1 MSGDK
6 NQYEE
11 DLKDIRNRII
21 GFGESSIK
29 KSYYPQLQYQ
39 QEELERFRV
48 ALDSTR
54 DIVLILEPVSGQIID
69 ANSQAENMLG
79 YTGKELLNMTI
90 FDVADHDRLHQVLG
104 VRESGLRTSE
114 IIRAPV
120 VARDGQ
126 TIRMELS
133 ISSAHFEKNNY
144 ITVLCRDITEREEM
158 EAAIRYSEFQYRTT
172 INTLHDILVVVDAS
186 LSVIIYNDAF
196 ETLCRNSGVSGVL
209 QGMDLRVL
217 NGVFFS
223 DDDQNVWD
231 GIPLDDF
238 FEEDIKY
245 RYNGKFAIYSLKN
258 MPIIEDGVFKQS
270 VLYLRDTTEYS
281 VLENMKKE
289 AFIQIEKNMEQ
300 FAVLNDQI
308 RNPLQIILS
317 IINLECSDEVTEK
330 ILPHIIEID
339 NLINNLDNGWI
350 ESETVRNMIVRHYGI
365 SLIDRADISDVIRY
379 LQDKCE
385 S

>member
-1 MSGDK
+1 
-6 NQYEE
+6 
-11 DLKDIRNRII
+11 
-21 GFGESSIK
+21 
-29 KSYYPQLQYQ
+29 
-39 QEELERFRV
+39 
-48 ALDSTR
+48 
-54 DIVLILEPVSGQIID
+54 
-69 ANSQAENMLG
+69 
-79 YTGKELLNMTI
+79 MTI

-186 LSVIIYNDAF
+186 FRVIICNDAF
-196 ETLCRNSGVSGVL
+196 ETLCRNSGVSGDI

-217 NGVFFS
+217 DAVFCS
-223 DDDQNVWD
+223 DKDLNLWGDIV
-231 GIPLDDF
+231 LDEY
-238 FEEDIKY
+238 FEEDVKY
-245 RYNGKFAIYSLKN
+245 RYNGKFAIYSVKN

-270 VLYLRDTTEYS
+270 VMYLRDTTEYS

-289 AFIQIEKNMEQ
+289 AFVQIERNMEQ
-300 FAVLNDQI
+300 FAVLNDHI

-330 ILPHIIEID
+330 ILPYIIEID

-350 ESETVRNMIVRHYGI
+350 ESEKVRNMIVRHYGI
-365 SLIDRADISDVIRY
+365 SLIDRSDISDVIRY